1 MAIPRATVDAVRAA
15 MEQSS
20 VEDPKTVAIPK
31 VSDPSND
38 RTTILPVQR
47 PDPGATEKLRTGPAA
62 GTDRIVSAPGGAAPV
77 GKPPVTPRPGAGPK
91 NAGPQGPSA
100 PAQNAAPPRPG
111 IAPSPADAQPTVA
124 APQVV
129 SPKPGIGPRPMAA
142 PQQVPPAAAAT
153 GTTGGLRRPLILG
166 AAAVVAVLVVLGVV
180 IGVVQHATSNSP
192 EAQVRKAIGSYTSA
206 LSDGDLGKL
215 RDTTCGPL
223 HDFYQN
229 IAADQ
234 FDGVHKLSADQKKI
248 PKVSSIESVQI
259 TGDKAVAQAG
269 VYTDAAPDKPVARTF
284 DLQHLDGNWKVCDPP
299 ANR

>member
-1 MAIPRATVDAVRAA
+1 MAIPRAAIDAVRAS
-15 MEQSS
+15 MDRPP

-38 RTTILPVQR
+38 KTMMLPVQR
-47 PDPGATEKLRTGPAA
+47 PDQGATEKLRTGPAA
-62 GTDRIVSAPGGAAPV
+62 GTDRIVSSPGAGAPV

-129 SPKPGIGPRPMAA
+129 PPKQTVPPRPMAS
-142 PQQVPPAAAAT
+142 PQQVPPAAGPTGAT
-153 GTTGGLRRPLILG
+153 GGMRRTLLLG

-192 EAQVRKAIGSYTSA
+192 EAQVRKAIGTYATA
-206 LSDGDLGKL
+206 LSDGDLDRL
-215 RDTTCGPL
+215 RGSTCGPL

-234 FDGVHKLSADQKKI
+234 FEGVHKLSADQKKI
-248 PKVSSIESVQI
+248 PKISSVESVQI

-269 VYTDAAPDKPVARTF
+269 VYTDATPDKPVARTF
-284 DLQHLDGNWKVCDPP
+284 DLQHVDGNWKVCDPP
-299 ANR
+299 ASR